1 MGRFGEDLKLA
12 AACAPQ
18 KWPNSLRWTRTTT
31 TSPLGAF
38 VHIFNTFLKC
48 LYFYLSED
56 WWLTDFINQGIT
68 AIFQKSVTVV
78 IHICAGSDVNVPR
91 RVAPLCSLGE
101 ELCSPIGR
109 RPACPIVWTLGFTF
123 MLPAWSAQALE
134 FSALGLWFSE
144 AWRLRKDT
152 TCFFIWGAMVPVSTL
167 NQ

>member
-12 AACAPQ
+12 AARAPQ
-18 KWPNSLRWTRTTT
+18 KWPNSLRWTKTTT
-31 TSPLGAF
+31 TCPPGAF
-38 VHIFNTFLKC
+38 VHIFNTFPKC
-48 LYFYLSED
+48 LYFYLSEN

-101 ELCSPIGR
+101 ELCSPIGC
-109 RPACPIVWTLGFTF
+109 RPACPIVWPLGFTF
-123 MLPAWSAQALE
+123 VLPAWSSQALE

-152 TCFFIWGAMVPVSTL
+152 TCFFIWGTMVPVSTL